1 MLLVRFRSDGNGFG
15 VLPNSIF
22 GLFRLRPVDDLSV
35 LRGCSLKLSNVLV
48 GEPGDGGEFA
58 CDVAAEQPADR
69 EKECFRE
76 VGVTLLGIEPL
87 ELGMAEKL
95 VCSSSTAYEFD
106 RRNMLRNLE
115 PARFGGRGRPGS
127 MVSGVASRLGA
138 VVEGF
143 EYGGVAGVFTIRGF

>member
-15 VLPNSIF
+15 VLPNNTF

-35 LRGCSLKLSNVLV
+35 LRGFSLKLSNVLV

-58 CDVAAEQPADR
+58 CDGAAEQPADR
-69 EKECFRE
+69 EKECLRE
-76 VGVTLLGIEPL
+76 AGPTGLGIESL
-87 ELGMAEKL
+87 ELGIGEKL
-95 VCSSSTAYEFD
+95 VCSSPTTCELD
-106 RRNMLRNLE
+106 RRNMLLNLE

-127 MVSGVASRLGA
+127 MVSGVAARLGA
-138 VVEGF
+138 AVEGL